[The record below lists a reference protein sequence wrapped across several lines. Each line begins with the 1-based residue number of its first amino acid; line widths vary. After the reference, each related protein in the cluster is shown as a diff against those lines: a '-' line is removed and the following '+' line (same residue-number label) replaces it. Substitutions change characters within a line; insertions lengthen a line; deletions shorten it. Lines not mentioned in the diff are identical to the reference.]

1 MNKYTKED
9 IEAVKKL
16 FFRTELRPNEDVV
29 DNSVQSI
36 CTETKL
42 SVATVDKI
50 INLEIINLNHE
61 EKY

>member
-16 FFRTELRPNEDVV
+16 FFRTKLRKGEEVV

-50 INLEIINLNHE
+50 INLELL
-61 EKY
+61 KKKL

>member
-16 FFRTELRPNEDVV
+16 FFRTKLRKGEEVI

-50 INLEIINLNHE
+50 INLELL
-61 EKY
+61 KLK